1 MARYVKQ
8 IKLDGTIAKDKTYFN
23 HPAKT
28 PYEKCVEA
36 CYFFNKA
43 TNSKQECLQKAQEL
57 WKSKYNDQ
65 ALKTYIEKHETA
77 LKSRSVRVTK
87 SFFKTVNIRAEKT
100 VVVPTPAT
108 PALIPA
114 VPNVADISHFKSHFL
129 NRFEMF
135 MIRLS
140 K

>member
-1 MARYVKQ
+1 MLTEVQNGPICETNKVGWYY
-8 IKLDGTIAKDKTYFN
+8 IAKDNTYFN

-87 SFFKTVNIRAEKT
+87 SFNIRAEKQ
-100 VVVPTPAT
+100 
-108 PALIPA
+108 
-114 VPNVADISHFKSHFL
+114 
-129 NRFEMF
+129 
-135 MIRLS
+135 
-140 K
+140 